1 MSGLEVAWRYVT
13 LEDVLGFGV
22 SVLMV
27 LMTAS
32 LAIWFACSIVEH
44 VLKTK
49 STHHP
54 NHDLFLRENERL
66 RILLAEAQEKN
77 DYLRKLYRELPPRA
91 EYEEGR
97 RAA

>member
-1 MSGLEVAWRYVT
+1 MSGLEVVWRYVT
-13 LEDVLGFGV
+13 LENMLGFGV

-49 STHHP
+49 SVHHP
-54 NHDLFLRENERL
+54 NHDLLLRENERL
-66 RILLAEAQEKN
+66 RALLAEAQEKN
-77 DYLRKLYRELPPRA
+77 DYLRKLYRELPPRT
-91 EYEEGR
+91 EYEGR

>member
-1 MSGLEVAWRYVT
+1 MSGLEVVWRYVT
-13 LEDVLGFGV
+13 LENMLGFGV

-49 STHHP
+49 SVYHP
-54 NHDLFLRENERL
+54 NHDLLLRENERL
-66 RILLAEAQEKN
+66 RALLAEAQEKN
-77 DYLRKLYRELPPRA
+77 DYLRKLYRELPPRT
-91 EYEEGR
+91 EYEGR